1 MPSNRI
7 REFAALLLLLLVESW
22 LFSQSFDKFFNL
34 DSLFYLIHYPRSFD
48 DLIRAFSAPDPALQ
62 FRPVSLATMGL
73 LVPILGHDP
82 GPHHWVPLILHLLNT
97 LLFYRFARR
106 LMPGW
111 TSAYAA
117 AAFWGVHS
125 VAGWITYDITC
136 ISDLLLAG
144 FVLASL
150 ILAVDGRTRN
160 SRLRVA
166 GSLVLFVC
174 ALLTKEAATTFPLA
188 LLLSLIL
195 VDLSKA
201 GESLSGTAVWKSFRK
216 ALPLT
221 SVYLVLA
228 LVHAGLLIH
237 WLRTG
242 LLYAQGGSAAYDIN
256 PWANLAAKTKYL
268 YWALNLPD
276 ALHVARANSVRILV
290 MILIGTV
297 LLLWLLDVMAR
308 RGKLAPVEWAG
319 LIWLVGLNLP
329 ALMLSGRLAK
339 WYLYVPLLG
348 LALAFGSLAARMQAR
363 LSRFGATV
371 ASTATVLVL
380 LFPFLFS
387 SMVQTRSYLV
397 SSDAAYTSGIVESC
411 IRGFQEA
418 NPALPRAVTL
428 FWLPFPTFEKNVA
441 DLLKAPPVG
450 EGQLFELFY
459 PGTEVQMLF
468 ADKGDRVPEV
478 YSRPGDVRILQYMLG
493 HLNDVTEYYKGRRCD
508 SSSRRV
514 ISRLE
519 DVKAS
524 VSRDEFYPSYDSFLT
539 PGGTPVF
546 YLTPERDI
554 VTQIGGSTVVVPL
567 PAIES
572 GTTLRSDVSWMFDG
586 GDGGWAELSVQA
598 PGRKSVLFREY
609 LNPDRRS
616 GALRWKELNL
626 DLGPFAGHTAELVLR
641 CYNDPRKTTVADWL
655 SWRDIVLDYRE
666 NAVTLAPP
674 AALPASCNP

>member
-1 MPSNRI
+1 MPRNKI
-7 REFAALLLLLLVESW
+7 REFAALLPLLLVESW

-34 DSLFYLIHYPRSFD
+34 DSLYYLIHYPRSFD
-48 DLIRAFSAPDPALQ
+48 DLMRTFSAPDPALQ
-62 FRPVSLATMGL
+62 FRPISLAVMGL
-73 LVPILGHDP
+73 LVPILGHEP
-82 GPHHWVPLILHLLNT
+82 GPYHWVPLILHLLNT

-136 ISDLLLAG
+136 VSDLLLVSFLLG
-144 FVLASL
+144 SL
-150 ILAVDGRTRN
+150 ILAVDSRTKN
-160 SRLRVA
+160 SRLRMA
-166 GSLVLFVC
+166 GSLLLFVC

-188 LLLSLIL
+188 LLLALIL
-195 VDLSKA
+195 ADLRSA
-201 GESLSGTAVWKSFRK
+201 GAGLSASTVWKSFRR
-216 ALPLT
+216 AIPLT

-228 LVHAGLLIH
+228 LLHAGLLIH

-242 LLYAQGGSAAYDIN
+242 LLYAQGRSAAYDIN
-256 PWANLAAKTKYL
+256 LWANLAAKTKYL

-276 ALHVARANSVRILV
+276 VLHVARANSVRILV
-290 MILIGTV
+290 LILIGTV
-297 LLLWLLDVMAR
+297 LLLWLLDVIAR

-329 ALMLSGRLAK
+329 AFMLSGRLGK

-348 LALAFGSLAARMQAR
+348 LALAFGSLAGRMQAR
-363 LSRFGATV
+363 VPRLGGTV
-371 ASTATVLVL
+371 ASTATLLVL
-380 LFPFLFS
+380 LLPFLFS
-387 SMVQTRSYLV
+387 SMVQTRSYLI
-397 SSDAAYTSGIVESC
+397 SSDAAYTSQIVESC

-418 NPALPRAVTL
+418 NPTLPRAVTL
-428 FWLPFPTFEKNVA
+428 FWLPFPAFEKNVA

-459 PGTEVQMLF
+459 PGTEVHMLF
-468 ADKGDRVPEV
+468 ADKGDRLPEG
-478 YSRPGDVRILQYMLG
+478 YSRRADLRILQYMLG
-493 HLNDVTEYYKGRRCD
+493 HVDDVTEYYKGRRCD

-514 ISRLE
+514 INRLE
-519 DVKAS
+519 NVKAS

-539 PGGTPVF
+539 PAGTPVF
-546 YLTPERDI
+546 FPTPERD
-554 VTQIGGSTVVVPL
+554 VLTQIGGSTVVVPL
-567 PAIES
+567 DVIEA

-586 GDGGWAELSVQA
+586 GDGGWAELSVRA
-598 PGRKSVLFREY
+598 PGRESVLFREY
-609 LNPDRRS
+609 LNPNRRS

-626 DLGPFAGHTAELVLR
+626 DLGPFAGQTAELVLR
-641 CYNDPRKTTVADWL
+641 CYNDPGKTTVADWL
-655 SWRDIVLDYRE
+655 NWRDIVLDYRE

-674 AALPASCNP
+674 AALPGTCDR

>member
-7 REFAALLLLLLVESW
+7 REFLALLLLLLVESW

-34 DSLFYLIHYPRSFD
+34 DSLYYLIHYPRSFD
-48 DLIRAFSAPDPALQ
+48 DLIRTFTAPDPALQ
-62 FRPVSLATMGL
+62 FRPIPLAVMGL

-97 LLFYRFARR
+97 ILFYGLARR

-111 TSAYAA
+111 PGAYAG

-136 ISDLLLAG
+136 VSDLLLAG
-144 FVLASL
+144 FLLASL

-195 VDLSKA
+195 VDLNSA
-201 GESLSGTAVWKSFRK
+201 GAALSATAVWKSFRK
-216 ALPLT
+216 AVPLT
-221 SVYLVLA
+221 SVYLILA

-242 LLYAQGGSAAYDIN
+242 LLYTQGGSAAYDIN
-256 PWANLAAKTKYL
+256 PWTNLAAKAKYL
-268 YWALNLPD
+268 YWSLNLPD
-276 ALHVARANSVRILV
+276 PLHVARANSIRILV
-290 MILIGTV
+290 LFLIGTV
-297 LLLWLLDVMAR
+297 LVLWLLDVMAR
-308 RGKLAPVEWAG
+308 RGKLAPLEWAG

-329 ALMLSGRLAK
+329 AFMLSGRLAK

-348 LALAFGSLAARMQAR
+348 LALAFGSFAARMQAR
-363 LSRFGATV
+363 LPRFGGTV
-371 ASTATVLVL
+371 ARTATVLVL

-387 SMVQTRSYLV
+387 SIVQTRSYLI

-411 IRGFQEA
+411 VRGFKEVNA
-418 NPALPRAVTL
+418 ALPRAVTL

-468 ADKGDRVPEV
+468 ADKGDRLPEG
-478 YSRPGDVRILQYMLG
+478 YSVRADLRILQYMLG

-514 ISRLE
+514 INRLE

-524 VSRDEFYPSYDSFLT
+524 VSRAEFYPSYDSFLT

-546 YLTPERDI
+546 FPTPDKD
-554 VTQIGGSTVVVPL
+554 VLTQIGGSTVVASL
-567 PAIES
+567 DGIEA

-586 GDGGWAELSVQA
+586 GDGGWAELSVRA
-598 PGRKSVLFREY
+598 PGRESVLFREY
-609 LNPDRRS
+609 LYPNRRS
-616 GALRWKELNL
+616 GALRWKKLNL
-626 DLGPFAGHTAELVLR
+626 DLGPFVGHKAELVLR
-641 CYNDPRKTTVADWL
+641 CYNDPGKTTVADWL
-655 SWRDIVLDYRE
+655 NWRDIVLDHRE
-666 NAVTLAPP
+666 KAVNAAPP
-674 AALPASCNP
+674 EALPVACNH